1 MSKLEELIKEL
12 CPDGV
17 EYYELAQVVSPNR
30 GVRVIKSQLKNE
42 GKYPVFQNCL
52 TPMGYYD
59 SYNFPAGTSF
69 IIVGGAAAEIGYSD
83 VDFWAA
89 DDCVGMECGEK
100 IINRY
105 LYHVLLNKKS
115 YLVSNVRKASIPRL
129 SRTVI
134 EKMQIPVPPI
144 PVQEEIVRI
153 LDSFT
158 ELTAELTAR
167 KKQYEYY
174 RDLLLSFSSDCSQ
187 SVNVEREREREQESR
202 GALKSDCSSSSS
214 DSRG

>member
-1 MSKLEELIKEL
+1 MSKLEELIKQL

-42 GKYPVFQNCL
+42 GKHPVFQNCL

-105 LYHVLLNKKS
+105 LYHALLNKKL

-158 ELTAELTAR
+158 ELTEELTEELTAR
-167 KKQYEYY
+167 KKM
-174 RDLLLSFSSDCSQ
+174 
-187 SVNVEREREREQESR
+187 
-202 GALKSDCSSSSS
+202 
-214 DSRG
+214 